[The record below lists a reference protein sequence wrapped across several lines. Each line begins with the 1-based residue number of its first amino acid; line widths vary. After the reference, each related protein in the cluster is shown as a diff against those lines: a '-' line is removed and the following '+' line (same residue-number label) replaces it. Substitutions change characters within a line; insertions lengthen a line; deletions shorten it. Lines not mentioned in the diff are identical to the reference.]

1 MDIPF
6 KFKIQ
11 EKIKSSFVNEFQDE
25 MVDYSEYF
33 FTTKMMNTVSE
44 DLMIPI
50 TENRDII
57 MEFNSSENNARIYM
71 DTLDYYQNSIC
82 KEDDNGNIYIEE
94 SFEPI
99 ILYKNSSTNSS
110 NTDYY
115 PFVPGTYQIYVT
127 CGSEKYYAYIKVNP
141 KQITDVEL
149 GIMRE
154 EIEEMIENLAHMLV
168 SNESSTKMDKELEKK
183 ESISSQL
190 LILAQ
195 NCNKI
200 IPIVNEIKLTPRSK
214 VINHYQLEDSSKARI
229 IDQETVKHR
238 LKQMDVKKRLLV
250 PKRLITRNL
259 PENQILVEI
268 VRYLKKV
275 TRTAIQYTEQMIP
288 HIEYDT
294 NRLSGGKYPR
304 PENERTIYLKQIE
317 SLRENRLKMKKLYN
331 AFNFLLQSDWV
342 KEVNGTSSNAV
353 GLHLDGRYRFLHQ
366 ISRELKNTK
375 QTIQLNADFSYRWK
389 RTDKLYE
396 MWGFIKLLKA
406 LQSPTLNFKPVKG
419 WIYDDK
425 EIFTT
430 WQVPLLEEGTIISLQ
445 GAGNKT
451 INLVYDKPISYDRK
465 TTTFDDPLYSRFPN
479 NRPDTRIDFYE
490 NDIYEASFIID
501 FKYRPATAIGNLGVS
516 DYNNEWKA
524 YKQLLHYSKFD
535 SEFVSKSKDY
545 IVPDKISR
553 NKTPIAGVWVIF
565 PNSINNNKSNK
576 EIIKKDWL
584 TKVPYSPGDDSEK
597 IENLIFEALKYELF
611 I

>member
-6 KFKIQ
+6 NFKIQ
-11 EKIKSSFVNEFQDE
+11 EINKKSYTNKFQDE
-25 MVDYSEYF
+25 MKDYSKYF

-44 DLMIPI
+44 NLMIPI
-50 TENRDII
+50 TENKDII
-57 MEFNSSENNARIYM
+57 MEFNSANNNARLYM
-71 DTLDYYQNSIC
+71 DTLDYYQHSIC

-99 ILYKNSSTNSS
+99 ILYKNYSNNSS
-110 NTDYY
+110 NFDYY
-115 PFVPGTYQIYVT
+115 PFVPGIYQIYVA
-127 CGSEKYYAYIKVNP
+127 CGEEKYYAYIKVHP
-141 KQITDVEL
+141 KQVTDDEL
-149 GIMRE
+149 GKMRE
-154 EIEEMIENLAHMLV
+154 ELEDMIENLAHMLV
-168 SNESSTKMDKELEKK
+168 NNDSSAKMDKELENK
-183 ESISSQL
+183 ESISTQL
-190 LILAQ
+190 LILVKY
-195 NCNKI
+195 CNKI

-214 VINHYQLEDSSKARI
+214 LINKYQLEDNSKARI

-238 LKQMDVKKRLLV
+238 LKQIDVKERLLV
-250 PKRLITRNL
+250 PKRVITRNL
-259 PENQILVEI
+259 PENQILLEI
-268 VRYLKKV
+268 VRYLRQV
-275 TRTAIQYTEQMIP
+275 TRTAIQYTEQMLP
-288 HIEYDT
+288 HILYDT
-294 NRLSGGKYPR
+294 NRLSGGKFPR

-317 SLRENRLKMKKLYN
+317 SLKINRFKMKKLYN
-331 AFNFLLQSDWV
+331 AFNLLLQTDWV
-342 KEVNGTSSNAV
+342 KEVNGKSSNAV

-375 QTIQLNADFSYRWK
+375 QTIQLNSDFSYRWK

-406 LQSPTLNFKPVKG
+406 LQSSTLNFKPIKG

-425 EIFTT
+425 EIFTS
-430 WQVPLLEEGTIISLQ
+430 WQVPLLEEGTTITLK
-445 GAGNKT
+445 GTEDKT

-501 FKYRPATAIGNLGVS
+501 FKYRPATAIGNLGLS
-516 DYNNEWKA
+516 DYHSDWKA

-545 IVPDKISR
+545 VVPDKISR
-553 NKTPIAGVWVIF
+553 NKTPIAGVWVVF
-565 PNSINNNKSNK
+565 PNSINNNKNNK
-576 EIIKKDWL
+576 EIIKNDWL
-584 TKVPYSPGDDSEK
+584 TKVPYSPGEDSVK
-597 IENLIFEALKYELF
+597 IENLIYDALKYENF